1 MGYAIFANVWKLLG
15 AYNVLLRVDFDV
27 LSMLML
33 IVNVH
38 PYSGLDSGHNAT
50 TGMHIELVLEAVAF
64 VYICYPW

>member
-1 MGYAIFANVWKLLG
+1 MGYAIFPNVWKLLG

-38 PYSGLDSGHNAT
+38 PYS
-50 TGMHIELVLEAVAF
+50 
-64 VYICYPW
+64 